1 MGRNNSII
9 HQTITYIEENLHE
22 ELTLKTIAKMAGFSK
37 YHFHRMFLQEVSGSH
52 PFNYKMSVD
61 QKVFHRGKG

>member
-22 ELTLKTIAKMAGFSK
+22 ELTMK
-37 YHFHRMFLQEVSGSH
+37 SGSH

-61 QKVFHRGKG
+61 QKVFHRGKGSGLMTSFRMFYNLII